1 MISKALYQ
9 EQFPRSKIQEKIPK
23 DEDEVRL
30 LRKGFEDTIAALKN
44 FVELLKQIIRQHN
57 LQDETLANAVG
68 KLETKIPKLTPPPT
82 RTQTTT
88 ANAEPSA

>member
-9 EQFPRSKIQEKIPK
+9 EQLPRNEIQEQLK
-23 DEDEVRL
+23 RT
-30 LRKGFEDTIAALKN
+30 FEATIAALKN
-44 FVELLKQIIRQHN
+44 FVELLKQILEQCH
-57 LQDETLANAVG
+57 DETLANAVG